1 MKNIKCNHCNLEF
14 TEDIMI
20 KDNDK
25 YFCCTGCQGVY
36 HLLNDEGLDSFYDKV
51 GSKTLSAP
59 KEILDENL
67 TKFDNDNFH
76 KNYVTKLN
84 DGNSKI
90 HLIIEGIHCS
100 ACVWLNEKIL
110 HREEGILE
118 ANINYTNHKATIIW
132 DNNQIKLS
140 QIIERIRSIGYNA
153 YVYDSTAQEQKAS
166 KEKRDYYIKM
176 IVAIFASMNIMMLAI
191 AKYSGYFMGIQDDI
205 KSIIHYTEFFLA
217 TPVLFFSGLVF
228 FKGAYYGLKNRFINM
243 DFLVI
248 TGAVLTYIYSLYVLI
263 SGEGES
269 YFDSVVMIITFVFI
283 GKFLEVTAKKNIVDT
298 LDTIHT
304 IVDDTLTIVQDNT
317 PKEISIQ
324 EVQIGDIIQTKAGD
338 KIAIDG
344 TIINGSGSF
353 DYSSITGESEPI
365 YRQKDD
371 ELISGSI
378 NIDGV
383 IKYKANKTYETSTI
397 NVISNL
403 IEESLNKK
411 PNIEKMANN
420 LSGSFSLIILGLSI
434 STFLGWYF
442 YNNMFE
448 NALINA
454 IAVIV
459 IACPCALALATPV
472 ATLVGITTASKESII
487 FKESKFLETLAKADI
502 VLFDKTG
509 TLTQAKPTVIKEE
522 YLKEFDE
529 DILFSLVSNSKHPIS
544 KAIANFIDS
553 KQILELHDIKSITAR
568 GIKAKYKNQNIYG
581 GNLEFI
587 KENGIDF
594 EINSQNSIFIFA
606 IEDEVVAY
614 FELKDKPKDGA
625 KELLNYLNNNGYQTI
640 MTTGDNKT
648 VAQNIANEIGIKEVK
663 SNLLPQDKANIVNQF
678 QEKGHKVVMIGD
690 GINDTIA
697 LSSSDIAIAMGNG
710 ADISIAVSDVVIL
723 NNSLNSLQ
731 KAFEISKRTFGNI
744 KQNLVLSLIYNTI
757 TIPIAMLGYVIPFI
771 AAISMSISSLLVVGN
786 SIRIRNKG

>member
-84 DGNSKI
+84 NGNSKI

-228 FKGAYYGLKNRFINM
+228 FRGAYYGLKNRFINM

-248 TGAVLTYIYSLYVLI
+248 TGAVLTYVYSLYVLI

>member
-228 FKGAYYGLKNRFINM
+228 FRGAYYGLKNRFINM

-248 TGAVLTYIYSLYVLI
+248 TGAVLTYVYSLYVLI

-606 IEDEVVAY
+606 IENEVVAY

-625 KELLNYLNNNGYQTI
+625 KELLNYLNNNGYKTI

>member
-228 FKGAYYGLKNRFINM
+228 FRGAYYGLKNRFINM

-248 TGAVLTYIYSLYVLI
+248 TGAVLTYVYSLYVLI

-553 KQILELHDIKSITAR
+553 KQTLELSDIKSITAR

-771 AAISMSISSLLVVGN
+771 AAISMSVSSLLVVGN

>member
-1 MKNIKCNHCNLEF
+1 VNQS
-14 TEDIMI
+14 T
-20 KDNDK
+20 DK
-25 YFCCTGCQGVY
+25 
-36 HLLNDEGLDSFYDKV
+36 
-51 GSKTLSAP
+51 
-59 KEILDENL
+59 
-67 TKFDNDNFH
+67 
-76 KNYVTKLN
+76 
-84 DGNSKI
+84 
-90 HLIIEGIHCS
+90 
-100 ACVWLNEKIL
+100 
-110 HREEGILE
+110 
-118 ANINYTNHKATIIW
+118 
-132 DNNQIKLS
+132 
-140 QIIERIRSIGYNA
+140 
-153 YVYDSTAQEQKAS
+153 
-166 KEKRDYYIKM
+166 
-176 IVAIFASMNIMMLAI
+176 
-191 AKYSGYFMGIQDDI
+191 
-205 KSIIHYTEFFLA
+205 
-217 TPVLFFSGLVF
+217 
-228 FKGAYYGLKNRFINM
+228 
-243 DFLVI
+243 
-248 TGAVLTYIYSLYVLI
+248 
-263 SGEGES
+263 
-269 YFDSVVMIITFVFI
+269 
-283 GKFLEVTAKKNIVDT
+283 
-298 LDTIHT
+298 
-304 IVDDTLTIVQDNT
+304 
-317 PKEISIQ
+317 
-324 EVQIGDIIQTKAGD
+324 
-338 KIAIDG
+338 
-344 TIINGSGSF
+344 
-353 DYSSITGESEPI
+353 
-365 YRQKDD
+365 KDD

>member
-1 MKNIKCNHCNLEF
+1 
-14 TEDIMI
+14 
-20 KDNDK
+20 
-25 YFCCTGCQGVY
+25 
-36 HLLNDEGLDSFYDKV
+36 
-51 GSKTLSAP
+51 
-59 KEILDENL
+59 
-67 TKFDNDNFH
+67 
-76 KNYVTKLN
+76 
-84 DGNSKI
+84 
-90 HLIIEGIHCS
+90 
-100 ACVWLNEKIL
+100 VWLNEKIL

-118 ANINYTNHKATIIW
+118 ANINYTNHKATIVW
-132 DNNQIKLS
+132 DNNKIKLS

-228 FKGAYYGLKNRFINM
+228 FRGAYYGLKNRFINM

-248 TGAVLTYIYSLYVLI
+248 TGAVLTYVYSLYVLI

>member
-228 FKGAYYGLKNRFINM
+228 FRGAYYGLKNRFINM

-248 TGAVLTYIYSLYVLI
+248 TGAVLTYVYSLYVLI

>member
-1 MKNIKCNHCNLEF
+1 
-14 TEDIMI
+14 
-20 KDNDK
+20 
-25 YFCCTGCQGVY
+25 
-36 HLLNDEGLDSFYDKV
+36 
-51 GSKTLSAP
+51 
-59 KEILDENL
+59 
-67 TKFDNDNFH
+67 
-76 KNYVTKLN
+76 
-84 DGNSKI
+84 
-90 HLIIEGIHCS
+90 
-100 ACVWLNEKIL
+100 VWLNEKIL

-132 DNNQIKLS
+132 DNNKIKLS
-140 QIIERIRSIGYNA
+140 QIIEKIRSIGYNA

-304 IVDDTLTIVQDNT
+304 IVDDTVTIIQDNT
-317 PKEISIQ
+317 LKEISIQ

-365 YRQKDD
+365 YKQKDD

-383 IKYKANKTYETSTI
+383 IKYKTNKTYETSTI

-606 IEDEVVAY
+606 IEDEVIAY

-731 KAFEISKRTFGNI
+731 KAFQISKRTFGNI

-771 AAISMSISSLLVVGN
+771 AAISMSVSSLLVVGN

>member
-84 DGNSKI
+84 NGNSKI

-140 QIIERIRSIGYNA
+140 QIIEKIRSIGYNA

-228 FKGAYYGLKNRFINM
+228 FRGAYYGLKNRFINM

-248 TGAVLTYIYSLYVLI
+248 TGAVLTYVYSLYVLI